1 MPCLGECGKI
11 CDRWSPEPECR
22 PLCSINK
29 DGKTFVTVRVAG
41 VIPYD
46 APNGAQPFDLCQGG
60 KCVEAGEFSIF
71 QNGGPA
77 RPTDFFSVEVFDD
90 KNAGMSE
97 SWIMVTK
104 VAAEE
109 GWNLMKP
116 LTAQMRPG
124 GYLTG
129 LPDPV
134 VIIYPHPRKN
144 KKGKVIYLPEEKRQR
159 YGNLLDRYPEVTDQ
173 GPI

>member
-11 CDRWSPEPECR
+11 CDSWTPDPECR
-22 PLCSINK
+22 ALCSINN

-46 APNGAQPFDLCQGG
+46 APNGAQPFDLCLGG
-60 KCVEAGEFSIF
+60 KCLEAGEFPIF
-71 QNGGPA
+71 QNAGVGAPS
-77 RPTDFFSVEVFDD
+77 DFSTVEVFYD
-90 KNAGMSE
+90 KNAGTSE
-97 SWIMVTK
+97 IRVTE
-104 VAAEE
+104 VAARE

-144 KKGKVIYLPEEKRQR
+144 KKGKVIYLPEEKRRR
-159 YGNLLDRYPEVTDQ
+159 YGNLLDRFPELSDW
-173 GPI
+173 GPV

>member
-1 MPCLGECGKI
+1 MKTTGVSRFPKFGLLDFLGHP
-11 CDRWSPEPECR
+11 S
-22 PLCSINK
+22 
-29 DGKTFVTVRVAG
+29 
-41 VIPYD
+41 
-46 APNGAQPFDLCQGG
+46 
-60 KCVEAGEFSIF
+60 VEAGEFSIF
-71 QNGGPA
+71 GGRGGA
-77 RPTDFFSVEVFDD
+77 PTDFSSVKVFDD
-90 KNAGMSE
+90 KNAGTSE
-97 SWIMVTK
+97 IPVTD
-104 VAAEE
+104 VAARE

-144 KKGKVIYLPEEKRQR
+144 KKGKVIYLPKEKRQR
-159 YGNLLDRYPEVTDQ
+159 YGNLLDRYTEVTDQ

>member
-1 MPCLGECGKI
+1 M
-11 CDRWSPEPECR
+11 
-22 PLCSINK
+22 
-29 DGKTFVTVRVAG
+29 
-41 VIPYD
+41 
-46 APNGAQPFDLCQGG
+46 
-60 KCVEAGEFSIF
+60 EAGEFPIF
-71 QNGGPA
+71 QNGGVG
-77 RPTDFFSVEVFDD
+77 RPTDFSSIEVFND

-116 LTAQMRPG
+116 LTAKMRSG